1 MQAEGES
8 VRAHASGSPLGA
20 IAALATMAALAWGLA
35 ASTSASRTSLHVVVA
50 VVVAAS
56 ATAGAMLVREGT
68 TRLGWLL
75 CAAAAA
81 AAGASVATD
90 VAAETS
96 ATSTSHLLASYLAIA
111 SCAVVVHVLVALP
124 DGSLG
129 STGRRVLVGCWYA
142 AAIAAVVRV
151 VVVSRP
157 ATSTQVAI
165 GAGVAI
171 VTVLPATNARYGSST
186 GAARQ
191 RLQWLGVG
199 LVLGVGVALVAGTL
213 NLLVHWPHEVL
224 AVAVGGAVLVPVALL
239 SALRAELFALG
250 GRALVNA
257 LAALGITAA
266 VACVYL
272 VVVLGLGSRPS
283 STADREVL
291 GLSIVAAAIVA
302 IGYVP
307 VRDRLRRSATGIVY
321 GAREA
326 PDAVV
331 RTFGSRLTRAIPM
344 DELLL
349 QLAES
354 LRKTLSLVH
363 AEVYTGS
370 GEVLELAVSVPDV
383 GARSLLVS
391 DRERPVITAAGVSGN
406 AWASV
411 WLPSL
416 VADRA
421 GGPLRVAPISH
432 GGELLGLIV
441 VERGHGEHAF
451 TEEDDGVLAELARQ
465 LGLAFHNAE
474 LDTAL
479 QTSLDELRRQADE
492 LRASRSRIVAASD
505 ATRRRVERD
514 LHDGAQQHLVAL
526 AVNLRLVRDVVLEDP
541 EGAVEM
547 LGELSQAVQDT
558 IQQLRELAHGIYPPL
573 LVDSG
578 LPEALRAVASRS
590 PLHVEVHCEGL
601 GRYDGD
607 VEAAIY
613 FCCLEALQNAGK
625 HAPDAHVEV
634 RVWQDSG
641 GLLFEVRD
649 DGPGFDV
656 RLAKRGH
663 GFVNMSDRLGAIGGS
678 VRWESKPGSGTTI
691 SGSVPIQ

>member
-1 MQAEGES
+1 VDSARVE
-8 VRAHASGSPLGA
+8 RGSPLGVVV
-20 IAALATMAALAWGLA
+20 ALASFAVLAWGLA
-35 ASTSASRTSLHVVVA
+35 EGQPPTRTSLHVLVA
-50 VVVAAS
+50 IVVAATV
-56 ATAGAMLVREGT
+56 TAGAAMVRGGPA
-68 TRLGWLL
+68 RLGWLF
-75 CAAAAA
+75 CGAGAG
-81 AAGASVATD
+81 AAGS
-90 VAAETS
+90 S
-96 ATSTSHLLASYLAIA
+96 ATAQMAFGTRPDSATHEAAGCFALFACAI
-111 SCAVVVHVLVALP
+111 VVHALAALP
-124 DGSLG
+124 DGLLA
-129 STGRRVLVGCWYA
+129 TMGRRIVVGCWYSA
-142 AAIAAVVRV
+142 ALATIGRV
-151 VVVSRP
+151 VTIARP
-157 ATSTQVAI
+157 VTSTQIAI
-165 GAGVAI
+165 GAGIALA
-171 VTVLPATNARYGSST
+171 TVLPAGYTRYGTST
-186 GAARQ
+186 GVARQ

-199 LVLGVGVALVAGTL
+199 LVLGCEVALVAGTL
-213 NLLVHWPHEVL
+213 NLLVRWPHQVL
-224 AVAVGGAVLVPVALL
+224 AVTVGGAVLVPAAVLTSQQREFLA
-239 SALRAELFALG
+239 RG
-250 GRALVNA
+250 GRLLVHA

-266 VACVYL
+266 VAAVYV

-302 IGYVP
+302 IGYLP
-307 VRDRLRRSATGIVY
+307 MRDRLLRSATGLVY
-321 GAREA
+321 GAKEA

-354 LRKTLSLVH
+354 LRKTLALRS

-370 GEVLELAVSVPDV
+370 GEVLELAASVPDL
-383 GARSLLVS
+383 GDRSLLVS

-406 AWASV
+406 AWTSV
-411 WLPSL
+411 WLPAL
-416 VADRA
+416 VANRE

-432 GGELLGLIV
+432 AGELLGLIV

-451 TEEDDGVLAELARQ
+451 TEEDDGVLTELARQ
-465 LGLAFHNAE
+465 LGLAFHNAK

-492 LRASRSRIVAASD
+492 LRASRSRLVAASD
-505 ATRRRVERD
+505 ATRRRIERD

-526 AVNLRLVRDVVLEDP
+526 AVNLRLARDVVLEDP
-541 EGAVEM
+541 AGAAEM

-558 IQQLRELAHGIYPPL
+558 IQELRGLAHGIYPPL

-578 LPEALRAVASRS
+578 LGEALRAVAARS
-590 PLHVEVHCEGL
+590 PLSVDVSCEGV

-634 RVWQDSG
+634 RVWQDAG
-641 GLLFEVRD
+641 GLLFEVKD
-649 DGPGFDV
+649 DGPGFDIA
-656 RLAKRGH
+656 LAKRGH

-678 VRWESKPGSGTTI
+678 VRWESQPGVGTTI

>member
-1 MQAEGES
+1 VHSDTG
-8 VRAHASGSPLGA
+8 VILDTDRGSPVGAVVA
-20 IAALATMAALAWGLA
+20 IASFAALAWALA
-35 ASTSASRTSLHVVVA
+35 EGHPSTRTSLHVLVA
-50 VVVAAS
+50 LMAA
-56 ATAGAMLVREGT
+56 AWVIAGAAFVRGGPV
-68 TRLGWLL
+68 RLGWLL
-75 CAAAAA
+75 CGAGAAATGSTAA
-81 AAGASVATD
+81 AVLAASTRSTSSSHELAGCLA
-90 VAAETS
+90 VAACVVLV
-96 ATSTSHLLASYLAIA
+96 HLLA
-111 SCAVVVHVLVALP
+111 ALP
-124 DGSLG
+124 DGALAP
-129 STGRRVLVGCWYA
+129 TGRKVVVGFWYA
-142 AAIAAVVRV
+142 AALAAIGRIAIA
-151 VVVSRP
+151 SKP
-157 ATSTQVAI
+157 FTATQVAI
-165 GAGVAI
+165 GAGVALA
-171 VTVLPATNARYGSST
+171 TVLPAANTRYGTSA
-186 GAARQ
+186 GVARQ

-199 LVLGVGVALVAGTL
+199 LVLAGVVALVAGTL
-213 NLLVHWPHEVL
+213 NLLVRWPHQVL
-224 AVAVGGAVLVPVALL
+224 AVAVGGSILVPIALL
-239 SALRAELFALG
+239 ASQHRELLPRG
-250 GRALVNA
+250 GRLLVHA

-266 VACVYL
+266 VAVVYV

-283 STADREVL
+283 SSADREVL

-302 IGYVP
+302 IGYLP
-307 VRDRLRRSATGIVY
+307 MRDRLLRSATGLVY

-354 LRKTLSLVH
+354 LRKTLALRC
-363 AEVYTGS
+363 AEIYTGS

-383 GARSLLVS
+383 GTRSVLVS

-416 VADRA
+416 LADRE

-432 GGELLGLIV
+432 AGELLGLIV
-441 VERGHGEHAF
+441 VERAHGEHAF
-451 TEEDDGVLAELARQ
+451 SEEDDSVLAELARQ

-492 LRASRSRIVAASD
+492 LRASRARLVAASD
-505 ATRRRVERD
+505 ATRRRIERD

-526 AVNLRLVRDVVLEDP
+526 AVNLRLARDVVLEDP
-541 EGAVEM
+541 PAAVEM

-558 IQQLRELAHGIYPPL
+558 IQELRGLAHGIYPPL

-578 LPEALRAVASRS
+578 LGEALRAVAARS
-590 PLHVEVHCEGL
+590 PLSVEVHCEGI

-625 HAPDAHVEV
+625 HAPDAHVDI
-634 RVWQDSG
+634 RVWVDAG
-641 GLLFEVRD
+641 GLLFEVKD
-649 DGPGFDV
+649 DGPGFDI

-678 VRWESKPGSGTTI
+678 VRWESQPGAGTTI